1 MLQSDAYVLGLI
13 LPPEQRSVL
22 LLLWEGGNPQ
32 LASCAID
39 HPATGNHSAIG
50 NHPAI
55 GDHPATG
62 ECTAA
67 GDRTAAG
74 DHPATG
80 NRSATRSWEEPR
92 GFTDVTEAVLL
103 DERSSLLLPGT
114 KSPLLVNIQRAG
126 LSSA

>member
-1 MLQSDAYVLGLI
+1 M
-13 LPPEQRSVL
+13 L

-39 HPATGNHSAIG
+39 HLATGNHSAIG
-50 NHPAI
+50 NHPAM

-62 ECTAA
+62 EC
-67 GDRTAAG
+67 TAAG

-92 GFTDVTEAVLL
+92 GFTDVTRAVLL
-103 DERSSLLLPGT
+103 DEHSSLLLPGT